1 MNTLKMPMP
10 ISAPEFNKRPLLQL
24 ALIVALTAATFL
36 PTLKNGF
43 IFDDRDLVTEN
54 AAVKDPSG
62 LGRIWFTYETRQY
75 YPLVFTGFWLE
86 HKLWGLHPA
95 GYHAVNVLLHTMN
108 AILFWLILL
117 QLAPRIAFICAILFA
132 VHPIQVETVAW
143 VSEQKNLLGLLFYF
157 LSFLAFLKFH
167 DSRKKRLYAL
177 SIGFY
182 VCALLS
188 KSVAASLGIMIIF
201 YCWWKGRTI
210 RQHAAKISLFLGLGI
225 AAILQSI
232 ILESVYVGAQGAAW
246 NLTFV
251 ERCLLAGRIVW
262 FYLVQTWLPL
272 GNFLFF
278 YPRWEI
284 QASSPFWWAYLIT
297 VIAVWAVLFRLRS
310 RIGNTAVILYSA
322 YILSIAPMA
331 FFNIFPMLF
340 SYVADHF
347 SYFSVAFL
355 FMMLCGCAVAGKD
368 RVLAAIPPG
377 KRGIMRTSIYVLTTI
392 FVLLLSCKSFGLTK
406 NYANGTVLFEN
417 LIVKN
422 QGAWAAY
429 NNLGNAYIAQ
439 GRPDK
444 AIPVLEKTVQLR
456 SDYALGFNNLGAA
469 YAQIHDT
476 SRAALNFQ
484 KAIELAPRMPSAY
497 SNLADLYAFQD
508 QYDAAAA
515 LYSKAIE
522 LNPRNS
528 MIYIKLAIVL
538 SLQGHKQ
545 EAAAVMKAIETID
558 PDNARAHKDLM
569 AKVLDGILEKKE

>member
-1 MNTLKMPMP
+1 MP
-10 ISAPEFNKRPLLQL
+10 ISSPEFNKRPLLQL
-24 ALIVALTAATFL
+24 TLIVALTAATFL

-43 IFDDRDLVTEN
+43 VWDDNEFVTEN
-54 AAVKDPSG
+54 AAVKDPAG
-62 LGRIWFTYETRQY
+62 LGRIWFTHEMPQY

-86 HKLWGLHPA
+86 HKIWGLHPA
-95 GYHAVNVLLHTMN
+95 GYHAVNVLLHMAN

-143 VSEQKNLLGLLFYF
+143 ISEQKNLFGLLFYL

-167 DSRKKRLYAL
+167 DSRKKGFYAL
-177 SIGFY
+177 SLGFY
-182 VCALLS
+182 LCALLS
-188 KSVAASLGIMIIF
+188 KTIAASLGVMILL
-201 YCWWKGRTI
+201 YCWWKGIRI

-225 AAILQSI
+225 LACLHTIF
-232 ILESVYVGAQGAAW
+232 LETVNIGAQGVTW

-262 FYLVQTWLPL
+262 FYLIQTWLPV
-272 GNFLFF
+272 GDFLFF
-278 YPRWEI
+278 YPRWDI
-284 QASSPFWWAYLIT
+284 QASSPFWWAYLIA
-297 VIAVWAVLFRLRS
+297 AVAIWAVLFRLRP
-310 RIGNTAVILYSA
+310 RIGKTAIILYSA

-331 FFNIFPMLF
+331 FFNIYPMLF

-347 SYFSVAFL
+347 SYFSVALL
-355 FMMLCGCAVAGKD
+355 FMMLCGCAVTGKD
-368 RVLAAIPPG
+368 RVLAAIAPD
-377 KRGIMRTSIYVLTTI
+377 KRGIIKIAVYALTTV
-392 FVLLLSCKSFGLTK
+392 FVILLSYKSFSLTK

-417 LIVKN
+417 LIAKN

-469 YAQIHDT
+469 YAQIHDAP
-476 SRAALNFQ
+476 RAALNFQ

-497 SNLADLYAFQD
+497 SNLADLYAVQD

-522 LNPRNS
+522 LSPRNS

-538 SLQGHKQ
+538 NLQGHKQ
-545 EAAAVMKAIETID
+545 EAAAVMKTIETID
-558 PDNARAHKDLM
+558 PDNAQAHKDLM
-569 AKVLDGILEKKE
+569 AKVLNGILEKRE